1 MFICTAFFMNFLQ
14 DLYLRTVVDF
24 TSLQYDKKV
33 NRSAKVKFPENELKQ
48 KTGSGLKSKLKS
60 GSGEETKPGEEMET
74 NIKTEK
80 EKRKSIMKKKII
92 AAICTVALMTAAL
105 TGCGS
110 NSTATDTTA
119 DTTQTEV
126 ADASA
131 TDTTAEEDTAADL
144 SGTIS
149 LAGSTS
155 MEKLCE
161 AMSESF
167 MEKYPG
173 ITVTV
178 EYTGSGA
185 GLESLA
191 SGSVDIGDASRS
203 LKDEEKAAGSV
214 ENIVAIDGIA
224 VIEDKDNGVTNVSAE
239 DLAKI
244 YKGEVKNW
252 SELGGK
258 DEAIVVIGREAGSGT
273 RDAFEELLD
282 IADSCAYAQELDS
295 TGAVLAKVAS
305 TPGAIGYVSLDV
317 VDDTVTAV
325 SIDGTEPTEEQ
336 ILAGNYLLSRPFV
349 MATKGEI
356 SEQND
361 LVKTWFDYIASEDG
375 KNVIKQVGL
384 IIPE

>member
-1 MFICTAFFMNFLQ
+1 MFICTAFFMHFLQ
-14 DLYLRTVVDF
+14 DLYLCTVVDF
-24 TSLQYDKKV
+24 TRLQYDKKV

-48 KTGSGLKSKLKS
+48 KTGSGLQSKLKS
-60 GSGEETKPGEEMET
+60 GSGQETKPREEMET

-80 EKRKSIMKKKII
+80 EKRKSIMKKKLI
-92 AAICTVALMTAAL
+92 AAICTAALMTAAL

-110 NSTATDTTA
+110 NGTATDTTA
-119 DTTQTEV
+119 DTTQTEA

-131 TDTTAEEDTAADL
+131 TDTTAEEDTATDL

-191 SGSVDIGDASRS
+191 SRSVDIGDASRS